1 MTSSLTASPPS
12 WDTSQVSRRRSATS
26 FVWLLFKSTVVYLFF
41 IFVPFR
47 RTSQEVLPPVRP
59 AARRPG

>member
-12 WDTSQVSRRRSATS
+12 WDASQVGRRCSATS
-26 FVWLLFKSTVVYLFF
+26 FVWLLCKSPVMYLFF
-41 IFVPFR
+41 IYVPFR

-59 AARRPG
+59 AAGRPG